1 MSEHTRIP
9 IIKIWHLLLVPLQ
22 GQVDDALAEQLR
34 QDVLL
39 RIQNSEVTGLVMDVT
54 GLWLMDSH
62 LCAVLSQIAS
72 AARLMGTYTVIC
84 GMAPEIALTL
94 QTMGLE
100 LSNVGT
106 ELSLEQAL
114 ARLGVG
120 VLDDEMWAS
129 NPEAE
134 ADLRRLGARA
144 GGAASNDAKERAPRR
159 SGYCGTGAHLRHRRV
174 VVRSDERN
182 LLVSLAGS
190 AGQ

>member
-9 IIKIWHLLLVPLQ
+9 IIKIWHILLVPLQ

-34 QDVLL
+34 QDVLQ
-39 RIQNSEVTGLVMDVT
+39 RIQTSEVTGLVMDVT

-72 AARLMGTYTVIC
+72 AARLMGTHTVIC

-120 VLDDEMWAS
+120 VLDDGEFWEGDAE
-129 NPEAE
+129 PES
-134 ADLRRLGARA
+134 DPARPQR
-144 GGAASNDAKERAPRR
+144 GRTESKP
-159 SGYCGTGAHLRHRRV
+159 
-174 VVRSDERN
+174 
-182 LLVSLAGS
+182 
-190 AGQ
+190 